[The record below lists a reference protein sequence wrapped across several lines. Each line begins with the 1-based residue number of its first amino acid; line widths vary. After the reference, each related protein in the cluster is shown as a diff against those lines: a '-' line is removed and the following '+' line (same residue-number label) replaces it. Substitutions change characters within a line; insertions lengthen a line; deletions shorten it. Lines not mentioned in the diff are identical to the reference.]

1 MTAARDLATCPYVG
15 LQPFLEAHREYF
27 FGREKDQ
34 RIIIANALAS
44 PLTVFYG
51 SSGVGKSSVL
61 MAGVVPQ
68 LHRDRPRIP
77 VVVFREWVGAD
88 FEQRL
93 ARACIAAVKNCVGDA
108 DLPSED
114 LPLDELLRACCTR
127 ARETVLVI
135 LDQFEEYFLYH
146 EKANAP
152 TSFEAQLARA
162 INREDVDVGFLIA
175 LREDS
180 LAKLDRFQERIP
192 NLLSNRLRLKH
203 LDADGAAE
211 AIRRPLEVWNRK
223 NASVPPVAVED
234 DLVSALIEQ
243 VRAGRVSV
251 SRQSGGASLRNEDGL
266 VEAPYLQLVLTR
278 LWSQEMTEQSRVLRR
293 VTFDRLG
300 GAQEIVCSH
309 LGAVMS
315 HLDETSQA
323 VCATFFDRLVTPSGG
338 KVACARDDLV
348 GWAGPLREH
357 VPQVLHALSEQRI
370 LRTTASAIDQPEATY
385 YEIYHDVLAAA
396 LVDWRNRYVE
406 KQERETAS
414 RQRQEESRRRRQRR
428 LLIVA
433 SAFALIT
440 VPGWLYSFT
449 QHHRAEANAR
459 AARVAAIAQTDPAR
473 ALDVAIA
480 AVDETRRF
488 FLPTTPEAEDA
499 LRQAIL
505 ATGYEPRTADFGDW
519 VWDVA
524 FSPSSDRIAVGT
536 RDRKATV
543 WSLNTDGPDASA
555 PNMSFDQDVRTVS
568 FLGSDARLLVTSG
581 RVAHVWDLAR
591 SEVAKA
597 FEHGSLIYDAVAISA
612 DGQRL
617 ATAGQGV
624 DGKERLIKV
633 WDPQSPSDQP
643 LSVIDL
649 GGAWVMGL
657 AFSPDGCC
665 LATVSVE
672 KGAADRTHTEVWGIA
687 TGKRL
692 LSLPNRQPGDAI
704 QFAADGR
711 KIVVAGRDNRIR
723 IFEPAKGELDEILA
737 ADAVSG
743 RERIDVPWDIDV
755 LAGHTGRVRDIVISP
770 DGSRIASASGDQTVR
785 IWDSATGESLLV
797 LKGHR
802 GWVEAVAF
810 SADGRHVASGGRDN
824 LVKVWDI
831 SRHTAPVHGVAFS
844 PDGMVVATAAADGSA
859 KIWDVSGDLPAL
871 RFTLSGHK
879 GEVYR
884 VAFDPTGRRLATASF
899 DNTARL
905 WDVATG
911 QSLEF
916 VARHG
921 DQLRDVAFSPDGA
934 YLATACADG
943 HARLYRWNDS
953 GAESDPVLLPRVRAK
968 KFSQIMAVAFHPGD
982 ATLVTV
988 SSEGSLR
995 RWSRAGEELGEIS
1008 LNGVRLGDVA
1018 ISPDGTRLATLAP
1031 RALYLWP
1038 YADLVR
1044 STANSQKSIDLPPNT
1059 YCYSVAFSAD
1069 GEQVAVACE
1078 DSAVRLYDAH
1088 SGAPVKTMAIH
1099 NGSVSEV
1106 AFSADGK
1113 RFATASA
1120 DRTFAVLPSAS
1131 DDTYQLAKRLR
1142 KRSTAEGSD

>member
-1 MTAARDLATCPYVG
+1 MTAASDLETCPYVG
-15 LQPFLEAHREYF
+15 LQPFLEEHREYF

-34 RIIIANALAS
+34 RIIIANVLAS

-68 LHRDRPRIP
+68 LRRDRPRIP
-77 VVVFREWVGAD
+77 VVVFREWVGDD
-88 FEQRL
+88 FQQRL
-93 ARACIAAVKNCVGDA
+93 ARACIAAVKNCVADV
-108 DLPSED
+108 DLPAED
-114 LPLDELLRACCTR
+114 LPLDTLLRACCES

-146 EKANAP
+146 EKTNAP

-211 AIRRPLEVWNRK
+211 AVRCPLEVWNRK
-223 NASVPPVAVED
+223 NASAPPVSVDD

-251 SRQSGGASLRNEDGL
+251 GRQSGGASLRNEDGL
-266 VEAPYLQLVLTR
+266 VEAPFLQLVLTR
-278 LWSQEMTEQSRVLRR
+278 LWEQEMAGQSRVLRR

-300 GAQEIVCSH
+300 GAQEIVRGH

-338 KVACARDDLV
+338 KVACARDDLM
-348 GWAGPLREH
+348 GWAGALREH
-357 VPQVLHALSEQRI
+357 VPRVLRALSEQRI
-370 LRTTASAIDQPEATY
+370 LRTTASAIDRPEATY

-406 KQERETAS
+406 KQEREAAS
-414 RQRQEESRRRRQRR
+414 RQQQEEARRRRQRR

-480 AVDETRRF
+480 AADETRRF

-499 LRQAIL
+499 LRQAIR
-505 ATGYEPRTADFGDW
+505 ASGYEPRTADFGDW

-524 FSPSSDRIAVGT
+524 FSPSADRIAVGT

-543 WSLNTDGPDASA
+543 WNLNTEWPDASA
-555 PNMSFDQDVRTVS
+555 PSLSFDQDVRTVS
-568 FLGSDARLLVTSG
+568 FLGDDARLLVTAG
-581 RVAHVWDLAR
+581 KVARVWDLAKP
-591 SEVAKA
+591 EIATA

-612 DGQRL
+612 DGKRL
-617 ATAGQGV
+617 ATAGQGM

-633 WDPQSPSDQP
+633 WDLQSPTDQP

-687 TGKRL
+687 SRKRL
-692 LSLPNRQPGDAI
+692 LSLPNRQPGDAV
-704 QFAADGR
+704 QFTPDGR

-723 IFEPAKGELDEILA
+723 IFEPAKGELDEMLA

-755 LAGHTGRVRDIVISP
+755 LAGHTGRVRDIAISP

-810 SADGRHVASGGRDN
+810 SADGRRVASGGRDN

-844 PDGMVVATAAADGSA
+844 PDGRMVATAAADGIA

-871 RFTLSGHK
+871 RFTLAGHK

-905 WDVATG
+905 WGVATG
-911 QSLEF
+911 QPLEF
-916 VARHG
+916 IARHG
-921 DQLRDVAFSPDGA
+921 DQLRDLAFSPDGA

-943 HARLYRWNDS
+943 HARLYRWNES
-953 GAESDPVLLPRVRAK
+953 GAESDPVLLPKVRAK
-968 KFSQIMAVAFHPGD
+968 KASQIMAVAFHPGD

-988 SSEGSLR
+988 SSEGLLK
-995 RWSRAGEELGEIS
+995 RWSRTGEELGEIS
-1008 LNGVRLGDVA
+1008 LNQVRLGDVA
-1018 ISPDGTRLATLAP
+1018 ISPDGSRLAALAP

-1038 YADLVR
+1038 WADLAR
-1044 STANSQKSIDLPPNT
+1044 STADSQKSIGLPRNT
-1059 YCYSVAFSAD
+1059 YCYSVAFSTD
-1069 GEQVAVACE
+1069 GKQVAVACE
-1078 DSAVRLYDAH
+1078 DSAVRLYDAQ
-1088 SGAPVKTMAIH
+1088 SGKLVKTMTIH
-1099 NGSVSEV
+1099 NGPVSEI
-1106 AFSADGK
+1106 AFSPDGT
-1113 RFATASA
+1113 RIATASA
-1120 DRTFAVLPSAS
+1120 DRTFAVLPGAGE
-1131 DDTYQLAKRLR
+1131 DVYRLATRLR
-1142 KRSTAEGSD
+1142 QRSPSGGSD